1 MSIQSFLAQ
10 SRTVS
15 RKETAPPAVYTAK
28 TIKVK
33 FDTRYKDT
41 AVVVSYELQGQHQTY
56 EYEERFICNKRFKRT
71 REFYDF
77 LDAAGFVDED
87 EYVGS
92 IVELD
97 LRWNFTNAGKRE
109 LTTESRRLIGFFDGR
124 ELIKETDDGEVD
136 TDASI

>member
-1 MSIQSFLAQ
+1 MSVQTFLAQ

-28 TIKVK
+28 TIKVE

-41 AVVVSYELQGQHQTY
+41 AVVVIYELQGQHKTY

-77 LDAAGFVDED
+77 LDEVGFVDED
-87 EYVGS
+87 EYVGCS
-92 IVELD
+92 IVLLVLCAD
-97 LRWNFTNAGKRE
+97 NVFIAAVL
-109 LTTESRRLIGFFDGR
+109 L
-124 ELIKETDDGEVD
+124 
-136 TDASI
+136 